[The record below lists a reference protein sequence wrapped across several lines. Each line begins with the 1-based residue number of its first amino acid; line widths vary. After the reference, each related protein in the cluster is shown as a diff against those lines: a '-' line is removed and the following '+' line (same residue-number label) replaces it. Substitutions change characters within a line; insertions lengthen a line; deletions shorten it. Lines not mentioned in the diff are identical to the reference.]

1 MPIPE
6 AQEVLN
12 YWFGGPE
19 RDPSKRAKWFGGVPL
34 EHEYPHPPPIKYPHL
49 PEYPSPPPKYPLL
62 PEYPRPPPIKYPHLP
77 EYPVLHP
84 STLTYLSTPSSTH
97 QVEKARN
104 DELKHW
110 EEDADATLALIIL
123 QDQFCRSIYRG
134 TSKAFDRDPYCVKL
148 AEKFL
153 EKKTHD
159 HEKYQPTERFFMY
172 LPFEHAEDKDL
183 QARSVHL
190 FEKLLEDAKST
201 PDAKSA
207 EFWFD
212 FASKHKFVVDK
223 FGRFPARNKAIGR
236 ENTPEEQ
243 EFLDNPPP
251 GYKW

>member
-19 RDPSKRAKWFGGVPL
+19 RDPSKRAKWFGGGEAGDREVKDKFGDL
-34 EHEYPHPPPIKYPHL
+34 
-49 PEYPSPPPKYPLL
+49 
-62 PEYPRPPPIKYPHLP
+62 
-77 EYPVLHP
+77 
-84 STLTYLSTPSSTH
+84 
-97 QVEKARN
+97 VEKARN